1 MRVFFLLLLLF
12 LCSFYSYS
20 QEGFPTNGVEDIREN
35 HYALTNAK
43 IHLDYKTT
51 IENGILIVK
60 NGLIDGVGSNINIPD
75 GIRVFDLA
83 H

>member
-1 MRVFFLLLLLF
+1 MRVFFLLLSF

-43 IHLDYKTT
+43 INLDGKQQ
-51 IENGILIVK
+51 ILY
-60 NGLIDGVGSNINIPD
+60 D
-75 GIRVFDLA
+75 RY
-83 H
+83 